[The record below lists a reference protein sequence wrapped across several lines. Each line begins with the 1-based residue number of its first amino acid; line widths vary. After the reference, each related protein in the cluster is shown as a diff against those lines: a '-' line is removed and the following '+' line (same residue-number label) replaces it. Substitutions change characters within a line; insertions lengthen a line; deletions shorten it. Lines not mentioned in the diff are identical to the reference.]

1 MPDMDVLPSDLVTY
15 GGEAKKLLED
25 LQSRNERMF
34 LVTVLIMNTADTKRK
49 LDNII
54 MQTAGIAQKYNC
66 ALKRLDYQQ
75 EAGVMSSLPIGINQ
89 IDIQRG
95 LTTSATAIFVPFT
108 TEELFQDTE
117 KTTET
122 ESEEADEET
131 EESAGAFSESGNLS
145 LLDDVGADKAKNL
158 EYMTVQTKSGAV
170 FYLVIDKSADTENVY
185 FLNQVDELDLM
196 AIMDDA
202 QKQEYESSLKEEPQE
217 VPETPIEDEPT
228 ADEPVDEEPQADLQ
242 TNNLALFGVI
252 GVIAALVMGGY
263 AFIKKKAKKDGAD
276 LDEDLEFYDDE
287 EYENEDEQEPEFA
300 EEEDVD

>member
-1 MPDMDVLPSDLVTY
+1 MVNKKIRKVFMVMTLCLTMILGSSMNAYAYVDESAGTET
-15 GGEAKKLLED
+15 EATTEAVVVKEEL
-25 LQSRNERMF
+25 
-34 LVTVLIMNTADTKRK
+34 TADT
-49 LDNII
+49 
-54 MQTAGIAQKYNC
+54 
-66 ALKRLDYQQ
+66 
-75 EAGVMSSLPIGINQ
+75 
-89 IDIQRG
+89 
-95 LTTSATAIFVPFT
+95 
-108 TEELFQDTE
+108 EE
-117 KTTET
+117 TTET

-145 LLDDVGADKAKNL
+145 LLDDVETDEAKEL

-170 FYLVIDKSADTENVY
+170 FYLVIDRSADTENVY

-217 VPETPIEDEPT
+217 VPETSIEDEPT
-228 ADEPVDEEPQADLQ
+228 ADEPIDEEPQTDLQ

-252 GVIAALVMGGY
+252 GVIAALVIGGY
-263 AFIKKKAKKDGAD
+263 AFMKKKAKKDGAD

>member
-1 MPDMDVLPSDLVTY
+1 MVN
-15 GGEAKKLLED
+15 KKFKKIFMILTLC
-25 LQSRNERMF
+25 M
-34 LVTVLIMNTADTKRK
+34 TLILGSSINAYAYVDES
-49 LDNII
+49 
-54 MQTAGIAQKYNC
+54 AGA
-66 ALKRLDYQQ
+66 
-75 EAGVMSSLPIGINQ
+75 E
-89 IDIQRG
+89 
-95 LTTSATAIFVPFT
+95 T
-108 TEELFQDTE
+108 
-117 KTTET
+117 TTET
-122 ESEEADEET
+122 VTVEEELTVETEKEETGETTAESEEAEEET
-131 EESAGAFSESGNLS
+131 EENAGAFSESGNLS
-145 LLDDVGADKAKNL
+145 LLDDVGADRAKNL

-217 VPETPIEDEPT
+217 VPNTPIEDEPT

-252 GVIAALVMGGY
+252 GVIAALVIGGY
-263 AFIKKKAKKDGAD
+263 AFMKKKAKKDGAD

>member
-1 MPDMDVLPSDLVTY
+1 MVNKKMRKVFMVLTLCLTMILGSSMNAYAYVDESAETET
-15 GGEAKKLLED
+15 EATTEAVVVEEEL
-25 LQSRNERMF
+25 
-34 LVTVLIMNTADTKRK
+34 TADT
-49 LDNII
+49 
-54 MQTAGIAQKYNC
+54 
-66 ALKRLDYQQ
+66 
-75 EAGVMSSLPIGINQ
+75 
-89 IDIQRG
+89 
-95 LTTSATAIFVPFT
+95 
-108 TEELFQDTE
+108 EE
-117 KTTET
+117 TTET

-145 LLDDVGADKAKNL
+145 LLDDVETDEAKEL
-158 EYMTVQTKSGAV
+158 EYMTVQTISGAV
-170 FYLVIDKSADTENVY
+170 FYLVIDRSADTENVY

-252 GVIAALVMGGY
+252 GVIAALVIGGY
-263 AFIKKKAKKDGAD
+263 AFMKKKAKKDGAD

>member
-1 MPDMDVLPSDLVTY
+1 MVNKKMRKVFMVLTLCLTMILGSSMNAYAYVDESAGAET
-15 GGEAKKLLED
+15 EATTEAVVVEEEL
-25 LQSRNERMF
+25 
-34 LVTVLIMNTADTKRK
+34 TADT
-49 LDNII
+49 
-54 MQTAGIAQKYNC
+54 
-66 ALKRLDYQQ
+66 
-75 EAGVMSSLPIGINQ
+75 
-89 IDIQRG
+89 
-95 LTTSATAIFVPFT
+95 
-108 TEELFQDTE
+108 EE
-117 KTTET
+117 TTET

-228 ADEPVDEEPQADLQ
+228 ADDPVDEELQADLQ
-242 TNNLALFGVI
+242 TNNFALF
-252 GVIAALVMGGY
+252 GVIAALVIGGY
-263 AFIKKKAKKDGAD
+263 AFMKKKAKKDGAD

-300 EEEDVD
+300 EEEDID

>member
-1 MPDMDVLPSDLVTY
+1 MVNKKMRKVFMVLTLCLTMILGSSMNAYAYVDESAGTET
-15 GGEAKKLLED
+15 EATTEAVVVEEK
-25 LQSRNERMF
+25 
-34 LVTVLIMNTADTKRK
+34 ITADT
-49 LDNII
+49 
-54 MQTAGIAQKYNC
+54 
-66 ALKRLDYQQ
+66 
-75 EAGVMSSLPIGINQ
+75 
-89 IDIQRG
+89 
-95 LTTSATAIFVPFT
+95 
-108 TEELFQDTE
+108 EE
-117 KTTET
+117 TTET

-145 LLDDVGADKAKNL
+145 LLDDVETDEAKEL

-170 FYLVIDKSADTENVY
+170 FYLVIDRSADTENVY

-228 ADEPVDEEPQADLQ
+228 ANELVDEEPQADLQ

-252 GVIAALVMGGY
+252 GVIAALVIGGY
-263 AFIKKKAKKDGAD
+263 AFMKKKAKKDGAD
-276 LDEDLEFYDDE
+276 LEEDLEFYDDE

-300 EEEDVD
+300 DEEDVD

>member
-1 MPDMDVLPSDLVTY
+1 MVNKKMRKVFMVLTLCLTMILGSSMNAYAYVDESAGTET
-15 GGEAKKLLED
+15 EATTEAVVVEEEL
-25 LQSRNERMF
+25 
-34 LVTVLIMNTADTKRK
+34 TADT
-49 LDNII
+49 
-54 MQTAGIAQKYNC
+54 
-66 ALKRLDYQQ
+66 
-75 EAGVMSSLPIGINQ
+75 
-89 IDIQRG
+89 
-95 LTTSATAIFVPFT
+95 
-108 TEELFQDTE
+108 EE
-117 KTTET
+117 TTET

-217 VPETPIEDEPT
+217 VTETLIEDEPT

-242 TNNLALFGVI
+242 TNNLALFGLI
-252 GVIAALVMGGY
+252 GVIAALIIGGY
-263 AFIKKKAKKDGAD
+263 AFMKKKAKKDGAD

>member
-1 MPDMDVLPSDLVTY
+1 MEEEL
-15 GGEAKKLLED
+15 
-25 LQSRNERMF
+25 
-34 LVTVLIMNTADTKRK
+34 TADT
-49 LDNII
+49 
-54 MQTAGIAQKYNC
+54 
-66 ALKRLDYQQ
+66 
-75 EAGVMSSLPIGINQ
+75 
-89 IDIQRG
+89 
-95 LTTSATAIFVPFT
+95 
-108 TEELFQDTE
+108 EE
-117 KTTET
+117 TTET
-122 ESEEADEET
+122 ESEEADEEA

-145 LLDDVGADKAKNL
+145 LLDDVSADKAKNL

-185 FLNQVDELDLM
+185 FLNQVDEFDLM
-196 AIMDDA
+196 AIMDDT

-228 ADEPVDEEPQADLQ
+228 ADEPVDEEPQTDLQ

-252 GVIAALVMGGY
+252 GVIAALIIGGY
-263 AFIKKKAKKDGAD
+263 AFMKKKAKKDGAD

>member
-1 MPDMDVLPSDLVTY
+1 MVNKKMRKVFMVLTLCLTMILGSSMNAYAYVDESAGTET
-15 GGEAKKLLED
+15 EATTEAVVVEEEL
-25 LQSRNERMF
+25 
-34 LVTVLIMNTADTKRK
+34 TADT
-49 LDNII
+49 
-54 MQTAGIAQKYNC
+54 
-66 ALKRLDYQQ
+66 
-75 EAGVMSSLPIGINQ
+75 
-89 IDIQRG
+89 
-95 LTTSATAIFVPFT
+95 
-108 TEELFQDTE
+108 EE
-117 KTTET
+117 TTET

-145 LLDDVGADKAKNL
+145 LLDDVETDEAKEL

-170 FYLVIDKSADTENVY
+170 FYLVIDRSADTENVY

-242 TNNLALFGVI
+242 INNLALFGVI
-252 GVIAALVMGGY
+252 GVIAALVIGGY
-263 AFIKKKAKKDGAD
+263 VFMKKKAKKDGAD

-300 EEEDVD
+300 EEEDID

>member
-1 MPDMDVLPSDLVTY
+1 MVNKKMRKVFMVLTLCLTMILGSSMNAYAYVDESAGTET
-15 GGEAKKLLED
+15 EATTEAVVVEEEL
-25 LQSRNERMF
+25 
-34 LVTVLIMNTADTKRK
+34 TADT
-49 LDNII
+49 
-54 MQTAGIAQKYNC
+54 
-66 ALKRLDYQQ
+66 
-75 EAGVMSSLPIGINQ
+75 
-89 IDIQRG
+89 
-95 LTTSATAIFVPFT
+95 
-108 TEELFQDTE
+108 EE
-117 KTTET
+117 TTET
-122 ESEEADEET
+122 ESEETDEET

-228 ADEPVDEEPQADLQ
+228 ADESVDEEPQADLQ

-252 GVIAALVMGGY
+252 GVIAALVIGGY
-263 AFIKKKAKKDGAD
+263 AFMKKKAKKDGAD

>member
-1 MPDMDVLPSDLVTY
+1 MVNKKFKRIFMVLTLCMTLMLGSSINAYAYVDESAGAEAVAVEEELTVETVKEET
-15 GGEAKKLLED
+15 GE
-25 LQSRNERMF
+25 M
-34 LVTVLIMNTADTKRK
+34 
-49 LDNII
+49 
-54 MQTAGIAQKYNC
+54 
-66 ALKRLDYQQ
+66 
-75 EAGVMSSLPIGINQ
+75 
-89 IDIQRG
+89 
-95 LTTSATAIFVPFT
+95 T
-108 TEELFQDTE
+108 TEL
-117 KTTET
+117 
-122 ESEEADEET
+122 EET
-131 EESAGAFSESGNLS
+131 EEGTEENAGAFSESGNLS

-202 QKQEYESSLKEEPQE
+202 QKQEYESSIKEEPQE
-217 VPETPIEDEPT
+217 VPETPVTDEPT
-228 ADEPVDEEPQADLQ
+228 ADEPVDEESQIGLQ

-252 GVIAALVMGGY
+252 GVIAALVIGGY
-263 AFIKKKAKKDGAD
+263 AFMKKKAKKDGAD

>member
-1 MPDMDVLPSDLVTY
+1 MGNKKMRKVFMVLTLCLTMILGSSMNAYAYVDESAGTET
-15 GGEAKKLLED
+15 EA
-25 LQSRNERMF
+25 
-34 LVTVLIMNTADTKRK
+34 
-49 LDNII
+49 
-54 MQTAGIAQKYNC
+54 
-66 ALKRLDYQQ
+66 
-75 EAGVMSSLPIGINQ
+75 
-89 IDIQRG
+89 
-95 LTTSATAIFVPFT
+95 T
-108 TEELFQDTE
+108 TEAVVVEEELTSDTE
-117 KTTET
+117 ETTET
-122 ESEEADEET
+122 ESEEADEEA

-145 LLDDVGADKAKNL
+145 LLDDVETDEAKEL

-170 FYLVIDKSADTENVY
+170 FYLVIDRSADTENVY

-228 ADEPVDEEPQADLQ
+228 ADETVDEEPQADLQ

-252 GVIAALVMGGY
+252 GVIAALVIGGY
-263 AFIKKKAKKDGAD
+263 VFMKKKAKKDGAD

-287 EYENEDEQEPEFA
+287 EYENEDEHEPEFA

>member
-1 MPDMDVLPSDLVTY
+1 MVNKKMRKVFMVLTLCLTMILGSSMNAYAYVDESAGTET
-15 GGEAKKLLED
+15 EATTEAVVVEEEL
-25 LQSRNERMF
+25 
-34 LVTVLIMNTADTKRK
+34 TADT
-49 LDNII
+49 
-54 MQTAGIAQKYNC
+54 
-66 ALKRLDYQQ
+66 
-75 EAGVMSSLPIGINQ
+75 
-89 IDIQRG
+89 
-95 LTTSATAIFVPFT
+95 
-108 TEELFQDTE
+108 EE
-117 KTTET
+117 TTET

-145 LLDDVGADKAKNL
+145 LLDDVETDEAKEL

-170 FYLVIDKSADTENVY
+170 FYLVIDRSADTENVY

-228 ADEPVDEEPQADLQ
+228 ANELVDEEPQADLQ

-252 GVIAALVMGGY
+252 GVIAALVIGGY
-263 AFIKKKAKKDGAD
+263 AFMKKKAKKDGAD
-276 LDEDLEFYDDE
+276 LEEDLEFYDDE

-300 EEEDVD
+300 DEEDVD

>member
-1 MPDMDVLPSDLVTY
+1 MVNKKMRKVFMVLTLCLTMILGSSMNAYAYVDESAGTET
-15 GGEAKKLLED
+15 EATTEAVVVEEEL
-25 LQSRNERMF
+25 
-34 LVTVLIMNTADTKRK
+34 TADT
-49 LDNII
+49 
-54 MQTAGIAQKYNC
+54 
-66 ALKRLDYQQ
+66 
-75 EAGVMSSLPIGINQ
+75 
-89 IDIQRG
+89 
-95 LTTSATAIFVPFT
+95 
-108 TEELFQDTE
+108 EE
-117 KTTET
+117 TTET

-217 VPETPIEDEPT
+217 VTETLIEDEPT
-228 ADEPVDEEPQADLQ
+228 ADEQVDEEPQADLQ

-252 GVIAALVMGGY
+252 GVIAALVIGGY
-263 AFIKKKAKKDGAD
+263 VFMKKKAKKDGAD

>member
-1 MPDMDVLPSDLVTY
+1 MVNKKMRKVFMVLTLCLTMILGSSMNAYAYVDESAETET
-15 GGEAKKLLED
+15 EATTEAVVVEEEL
-25 LQSRNERMF
+25 
-34 LVTVLIMNTADTKRK
+34 TADT
-49 LDNII
+49 
-54 MQTAGIAQKYNC
+54 
-66 ALKRLDYQQ
+66 
-75 EAGVMSSLPIGINQ
+75 
-89 IDIQRG
+89 
-95 LTTSATAIFVPFT
+95 
-108 TEELFQDTE
+108 EE
-117 KTTET
+117 TTET

-185 FLNQVDELDLM
+185 FLNQVDEFDLM

-217 VPETPIEDEPT
+217 VPNTPIEDEPT

-252 GVIAALVMGGY
+252 GVIAALVIGGY
-263 AFIKKKAKKDGAD
+263 AFMKKKAKKDGAD

>member
-1 MPDMDVLPSDLVTY
+1 MVNKKMRKVFMVLTLCLTMILGSSMNAYAYVDES
-15 GGEAKKLLED
+15 GGSETEATTEAVVVEEEL
-25 LQSRNERMF
+25 
-34 LVTVLIMNTADTKRK
+34 TADT
-49 LDNII
+49 
-54 MQTAGIAQKYNC
+54 
-66 ALKRLDYQQ
+66 
-75 EAGVMSSLPIGINQ
+75 
-89 IDIQRG
+89 
-95 LTTSATAIFVPFT
+95 
-108 TEELFQDTE
+108 EE
-117 KTTET
+117 TTET

-145 LLDDVGADKAKNL
+145 LLDDVETDEAKEL

-170 FYLVIDKSADTENVY
+170 FYLVIDRSADTENVY

-228 ADEPVDEEPQADLQ
+228 ADEPVDEEQQADLQ

-252 GVIAALVMGGY
+252 GVIAALVIGGY
-263 AFIKKKAKKDGAD
+263 AFMKKKAKKDGAD

>member
-1 MPDMDVLPSDLVTY
+1 MVNKKFKRIFMVLTLCMTLMLGSSINAYAYVD
-15 GGEAKKLLED
+15 E
-25 LQSRNERMF
+25 S
-34 LVTVLIMNTADTKRK
+34 
-49 LDNII
+49 
-54 MQTAGIAQKYNC
+54 AGT
-66 ALKRLDYQQ
+66 
-75 EAGVMSSLPIGINQ
+75 EV
-89 IDIQRG
+89 
-95 LTTSATAIFVPFT
+95 T
-108 TEELFQDTE
+108 TEAVAVEEELTVETE
-117 KTTET
+117 KEETGEMTT
-122 ESEEADEET
+122 ESEET
-131 EESAGAFSESGNLS
+131 EEGTEENTGVFSESGNLS

-202 QKQEYESSLKEEPQE
+202 QKQEYESSIKEEPQE
-217 VPETPIEDEPT
+217 VPETPVTDEPT
-228 ADEPVDEEPQADLQ
+228 ADEPVDEESQIGLQ

-252 GVIAALVMGGY
+252 GVIAALVIGGY
-263 AFIKKKAKKDGAD
+263 AFMKKKAKKDGAD

>member
-1 MPDMDVLPSDLVTY
+1 MVN
-15 GGEAKKLLED
+15 KKM
-25 LQSRNERMF
+25 RKVF
-34 LVTVLIMNTADTKRK
+34 TVLTLCLTMILGSSMNAYAYVDESAGTETEATTEAVVVEEELTADT
-49 LDNII
+49 
-54 MQTAGIAQKYNC
+54 
-66 ALKRLDYQQ
+66 
-75 EAGVMSSLPIGINQ
+75 
-89 IDIQRG
+89 
-95 LTTSATAIFVPFT
+95 
-108 TEELFQDTE
+108 EE
-117 KTTET
+117 TTET

-145 LLDDVGADKAKNL
+145 LLDDVETDEAKEL

-170 FYLVIDKSADTENVY
+170 FYLVIDRSADTENVY

-228 ADEPVDEEPQADLQ
+228 ANEPVDEEPQADLQ

-252 GVIAALVMGGY
+252 GVIAALVIGGY
-263 AFIKKKAKKDGAD
+263 AFMKKKAKKDGAD
-276 LDEDLEFYDDE
+276 LEEDLEFYDDE

>member
-1 MPDMDVLPSDLVTY
+1 MVNKKFKKIFMILTLCMTLILGSSINAYAYVDESAGAETTT
-15 GGEAKKLLED
+15 EA
-25 LQSRNERMF
+25 
-34 LVTVLIMNTADTKRK
+34 VTV
-49 LDNII
+49 
-54 MQTAGIAQKYNC
+54 
-66 ALKRLDYQQ
+66 
-75 EAGVMSSLPIGINQ
+75 E
-89 IDIQRG
+89 
-95 LTTSATAIFVPFT
+95 
-108 TEELFQDTE
+108 EELTVETE
-117 KTTET
+117 KEETGETTA
-122 ESEEADEET
+122 ESEEAEEET
-131 EESAGAFSESGNLS
+131 EENAGAFSESGNLS
-145 LLDDVGADKAKNL
+145 LLDDVSADKAKNL

-217 VPETPIEDEPT
+217 VPETSIEDEPT

-252 GVIAALVMGGY
+252 GVIAALVIGGY
-263 AFIKKKAKKDGAD
+263 AFMKKKAKKDGAD